1 MAQDQPAR
9 EEFVT
14 TDAETGNRLDRVLAA
29 RITELS
35 RTRIKALILAGEVS
49 IGGHDPRSR
58 PSRQRRRDGRDR
70 DPGAGA
76 RGAGG
81 RSHSAQHCLRGQ

>member
-1 MAQDQPAR
+1 MAQGQPAR

-14 TDAETGNRLDRVLAA
+14 ADVETGNRLDRVLAA
-29 RITELS
+29 RIAELS
-35 RTRIKALILAGEVS
+35 RTRIKALILAGDVS
-49 IGGHDPRSR
+49 IGGRTI
-58 PSRQRRRDGRDR
+58 R

-81 RSHSAQHCLRGQ
+81 RSHSTQHRLRGR